1 MGEAAR
7 RRQEIFAWRGT
18 LSQEELVIADVSM
31 ALFDKFIRPMGYTG
45 GCYHMAFWLTEY
57 LRTRRN
63 VIVTPIIGFVNDG
76 TDDIMISHAWIEINS
91 KKTDVTLA
99 VTDRQRSGSLL
110 ILDRAISRGDCSYS
124 YHTIEPDA
132 SRQASERL
140 GVIDPRWKAAMGEKD
155 AEHVQMSNVASD
167 PTLIRK
173 YLDSAPTELSFDA
186 IIRFLE

>member
-1 MGEAAR
+1 
-7 RRQEIFAWRGT
+7 
-18 LSQEELVIADVSM
+18 
-31 ALFDKFIRPMGYTG
+31 
-45 GCYHMAFWLTEY
+45 MAFWLTEY